1 VLAVL
6 TGMTMFEDG
15 LKSIKAD
22 DKVQVMDVAEI
33 VSRDLNEKKSIA
45 SGWSWDFLNI

>member
-1 VLAVL
+1 
-6 TGMTMFEDG
+6 MFEDG

-33 VSRDLNEKKSIA
+33 VNRGLK
-45 SGWSWDFLNI
+45 